1 MRSPALQTLVT
12 AAEAAFTTHAADAAS
27 RRSIARAFDALK
39 TVRSASR
46 RDAARLPVCDLWLE
60 KALSSADLSGDLRH
74 LADAFLAVETKLCWQ
89 PRSGATSNASTDFPA
104 GHANAILIG
113 PGGIER
119 RSDVWLGV
127 SLLAPGVRYPDHTH
141 PPEETYLVLTPG
153 DFSQDDGP
161 WFQPGPGGSFYN
173 PPGILHAMRAGR
185 TPLFAF
191 WLLLAKDN

>member
-127 SLLAPGVRYPDHTH
+127 SLLAPGVRYP
-141 PPEETYLVLTPG
+141 
-153 DFSQDDGP
+153 
-161 WFQPGPGGSFYN
+161 
-173 PPGILHAMRAGR
+173 
-185 TPLFAF
+185 
-191 WLLLAKDN
+191 